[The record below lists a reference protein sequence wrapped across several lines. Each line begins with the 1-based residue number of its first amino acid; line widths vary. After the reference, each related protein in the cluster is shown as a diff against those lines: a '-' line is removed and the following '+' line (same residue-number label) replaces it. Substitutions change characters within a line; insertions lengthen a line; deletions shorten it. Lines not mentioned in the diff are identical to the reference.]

1 MKPNTSLDY
10 SRRIQRVIQY
20 MGAHLDADLDLSAL
34 AEVAHLSPYHFHRV
48 YAGMTGETAAE
59 SLRRL
64 RLHRAAGS
72 LIGSETPVRM
82 IAKHAGYGSV
92 AAFTRAFQS
101 AYGTPPATYRR
112 RGFLVMDYS
121 QALPSDVPP
130 ASRNLKPEHAMFN
143 VTLRHSEATRLIAF
157 RHQGH
162 YLEIGPVFERLFTW
176 AGPRGLMG
184 PKTRGIGIYYSDTH
198 NVPPAEWRSDAC
210 ISIGPDVTPPDDADA
225 PRLIDLAGG
234 RHAVLRHKGPY
245 AELHHAYNW
254 LFGQW
259 LPSSGEMPA
268 DRPVFEEYLN
278 NPRELPPEEW
288 LTEINLPL
296 VAR

>member
-20 MGAHLDADLDLSAL
+20 MGEHLDRDLDLASL
-34 AEVAHLSPYHFHRV
+34 AEVAHLSPYHFHRI

-64 RLHRAAGS
+64 RLHRAAGA
-72 LIGSETPVRM
+72 LIGSKVPVIA
-82 IAKHAGYGSV
+82 IAKAAGYGSV

-101 AYGTPPATYRR
+101 AYGTPPASYRQ

-121 QALPSDVPP
+121 ESIP
-130 ASRNLKPEHAMFN
+130 ASRNVKPEHAMFN
-143 VTLRHSEATRLIAF
+143 VTIRESQPVRLAAF

-184 PKTRGIGIYYSDTH
+184 PTTRGIGIYYTDTH
-198 NVPPAEWRSDAC
+198 STPPAAWRSDAC
-210 ISIGPDVTPPDDADA
+210 ISIAADVTPPDDAEA

-234 RHAVLRHKGPY
+234 KHAVLRHKGPY
-245 AELHHAYNW
+245 AELHHAYDW

-278 NPRELPPEEW
+278 NPRELPPEDW

>member
-10 SRRIQRVIQY
+10 SRRIQRVIRY
-20 MGAHLDADLDLSAL
+20 MGEHLDADLDLASL
-34 AEVAHLSPYHFHRV
+34 AEVAHLSPYHFHRI

-72 LIGSETPVRM
+72 LIGSETPVRL
-82 IAKHAGYGSV
+82 IARAAGYGSV

-101 AYGTPPATYRR
+101 AYGTPPATYRQ

-121 QALPSDVPP
+121 EAPP
-130 ASRNLKPEHAMFN
+130 ASRNVTPEHAMFN
-143 VTLRHSEATRLIAF
+143 VTIRECQPVRLAAF

-162 YLEIGPVFERLFTW
+162 YLEIGSVFERLFAW

-184 PKTRGIGIYYSDTH
+184 PATRGIGIYYSDTASA
-198 NVPPAEWRSDAC
+198 PPAEWRSDAC
-210 ISIGPDVTPPDDADA
+210 ISVAPGVTPPDDADG

-245 AELHHAYNW
+245 AELHHAYAW

-259 LPSSGEMPA
+259 LPGSGEVPA

>member
-1 MKPNTSLDY
+1 MKLNTSLDY
-10 SRRIQRVIQY
+10 SRRIERVIRH
-20 MGAHLDADLDLSAL
+20 MGEHLDATLDLTTL
-34 AEVAHLSPYHFHRV
+34 AEVAHLSPYHFHRI

-64 RLHRAAGS
+64 RLHRAAGA
-72 LIGSETPVRM
+72 LIGSKAPIIA
-82 IAKHAGYGSV
+82 IAKAAGYGSV

-101 AYGTPPATYRR
+101 AYGTPPAAYRQ

-121 QALPSDVPP
+121 DAPP
-130 ASRNLKPEHAMFN
+130 ASRNLPPEHAMFN
-143 VTLRHSEATRLIAF
+143 VTIRDSAPVRLLAY
-157 RHQGH
+157 RHQGD
-162 YLEIGPVFERLFTW
+162 YLEIGSVFDRLFTW
-176 AGPRGLMG
+176 AGPRGLMD
-184 PKTRGIGIYYSDTH
+184 PKTRGIGIYYSDTTSE
-198 NVPPAEWRSDAC
+198 PPAEWRSDAS
-210 ISIGPDVTPPDDADA
+210 ISVAPEAIPPDEINA

-245 AELHHAYNW
+245 AELHHAYTW

-259 LPSSGEMPA
+259 LPGSGEVPA

-278 NPRELPPEEW
+278 NPRDVPPQEW

>member
-20 MGAHLDADLDLSAL
+20 MGAHLDDDLDLSAL
-34 AEVAHLSPYHFHRV
+34 AEVAHLSPYHFHRI

-64 RLHRAAGS
+64 RLHRAAGA
-72 LIGSETPVRM
+72 LIGSKTAVSA
-82 IAKHAGYGSV
+82 IAKQAGYGSV
-92 AAFTRAFQS
+92 AAFTRAFQA
-101 AYGTPPATYRR
+101 AYGTPPASYRQ

-121 QALPSDVPP
+121 ADTP
-130 ASRNLKPEHAMFN
+130 ASRKVKPEHAMFN
-143 VTLRHSEATRLIAF
+143 VTIRDSSPVRLAAF

-162 YLEIGPVFERLFTW
+162 YLEIGPVFERLFAW

-184 PKTRGIGIYYSDTH
+184 PATRGIGIYYSDTH
-198 NVPPAEWRSDAC
+198 SAPPADWRSDAC
-210 ISIGPDVTPPDDADA
+210 ISVAADVIPPDDADA

-245 AELHHAYNW
+245 AELHHAYDW

-259 LPSSGEMPA
+259 LPGSGETPA

-278 NPRELPPEEW
+278 NPRDLPPEDW

>member
-20 MGAHLDADLDLSAL
+20 MGEHLDADLDLASL
-34 AEVAHLSPYHFHRV
+34 AEVAHLSPYHFHRI

-64 RLHRAAGS
+64 RLHRAAGA
-72 LIGSETPVRM
+72 LISSKTPVIA
-82 IAKHAGYGSV
+82 IAKGASYGSV
-92 AAFTRAFQS
+92 AAFTRAFQA
-101 AYGTPPATYRR
+101 AYGTPPATYRQ

-121 QALPSDVPP
+121 DGPP

-143 VTLRHSEATRLIAF
+143 VTIRDSEAVRLAAF

-162 YLEIGPVFERLFTW
+162 YLEIGPVFERLFAW

-184 PKTRGIGIYYSDTH
+184 PKTRGIGIYYSDTAS
-198 NVPPAEWRSDAC
+198 VPPADWRSDAC
-210 ISIGPDVTPPDDADA
+210 ISIAADVTPPDEAAA

-245 AELHHAYNW
+245 AELHHAYAW

-259 LPSSGEMPA
+259 LPGSGEVPA

-278 NPRELPPEEW
+278 NPREMPPEEW